1 VNDARRTGVTRELA
15 RFIVESR
22 WSSIPTEIRHEAKRA
37 LLNWAGCAIGGC
49 RDKAVDTAL
58 AALSEFAGRPQA
70 TVLRRSERMDILNAA
85 VLNALSANIL
95 DFDDTHLRT
104 VLYPTVPV
112 AAAAACAK
120 LLDLDAKSTAWA
132 FGIAAS
138 QGAGTTGAHGSMTKS
153 WNMANAARNGLM
165 AALLAARGFTS
176 TEQGLE
182 GERGFTRVFA
192 QRRDLDEIIRGLG
205 KTWELMQNA
214 YKRYPCG
221 IVAHPVIDAC
231 LALRDDA
238 RAAPDAVERIE
249 LRVHPLVRM
258 LMGNAAPLTGL
269 EAKLSVQHCAAAALI
284 YGQVGVHEFTE
295 ACVNDRAVVAL
306 RARAMLVEDS
316 AMSKEAAGVTIH
328 VSGGS
333 TFDKYVLRATG
344 SLDRP
349 MSDEALGRK
358 FHSLAEWRWPEC
370 DTRAFIELPWTRARS
385 RARRRHVRTREKRCR
400 TQIRMEFGCT
410 TKRLARERPSS
421 LCTSPRRIC
430 EAGSRRVAISAGA
443 TGALHSTRAD
453 IRLRTCRKRRL
464 RTPSGSR
471 PTISRT

>member
-22 WSSIPTEIRHEAKRA
+22 WSSIPTEISHEAKRA

-70 TVLRRSERMDILNAA
+70 TVLGRSERMDILNAA
-85 VLNALSANIL
+85 ALNALSSNIL

-104 VLYPTVPV
+104 VLHPTVPV
-112 AAAAACAK
+112 AAAVIALAEHSRVTGAQLLHAFILGVEVECRVGNAISPEHYNAGWHIAATCGIFGAAAACAK

-138 QGAGTTGAHGSMTKS
+138 QAAGTTGAHGSMTKS

-205 KTWELMQNA
+205 ETWELTQNA
-214 YKRYPCG
+214 YKPYPCG

-269 EAKLSVQHCAAAALI
+269 EAKLSVQHCAAVALI
-284 YGQVGVHEFTE
+284 YGQVGVPEFTD
-295 ACVNDRAVVAL
+295 ACVNDPAVVAL
-306 RARAMLVEDS
+306 RGRAMLVEDS
-316 AMSKEAAGVTIH
+316 AMPKEAAGVTIR

-333 TFDKYVLRATG
+333 TFDKYVPHATG

-358 FHSLAEWRWPEC
+358 LRALAEWGWPEC
-370 DTRAFIELPWTRARS
+370 DTRAFIELAW
-385 RARRRHVRTREKRCR
+385 
-400 TQIRMEFGCT
+400 
-410 TKRLARERPSS
+410 S
-421 LCTSPRRIC
+421 LDTLTD
-430 EAGSRRVAISAGA
+430 AGA
-443 TGALHSTRAD
+443 FARAAAP
-453 IRLRTCRKRRL
+453 R
-464 RTPSGSR
+464 
-471 PTISRT
+471 

>member
-1 VNDARRTGVTRELA
+1 VNDAQRIGVTQELA

-22 WSSIPTEIRHEAKRA
+22 WSSIPTEINHEAKRA

-49 RDKAVDTAL
+49 GDEAVDTAL
-58 AALSEFAGRPQA
+58 AAFSEFAGRPQA
-70 TVLRRSERMDILNAA
+70 TVLGRSERTDVLNAA
-85 VLNALSANIL
+85 ALNALSSNIL

-104 VLYPTVPV
+104 VIHPTVPV
-112 AAAAACAK
+112 AAAVIALAERSRVTGAQLLHAFILGVEVECRVGNAISPEHYNAGWHITATCGIFGAAAACAK
-120 LLDLDAKSTAWA
+120 LLDLDTKSTVWA

-138 QGAGTTGAHGSMTKS
+138 QAAGTSGAHGSMTKS
-153 WNMANAARNGLM
+153 WNMANAARNGLV

-205 KTWELMQNA
+205 ETWELAQNA
-214 YKRYPCG
+214 YKPYPCG

-284 YGQVGVHEFTE
+284 YGQVGVREFTD

-306 RARAMLVEDS
+306 RGRAMLVEDF
-316 AMSKEAAGVTIH
+316 AMPKEAAGVTIR

-333 TFDKYVLRATG
+333 TFDKYVPRATG

-358 FHSLAEWRWPEC
+358 FRSLAEWGWPEC
-370 DTRAFIELPWTRARS
+370 DTRAFIELAW
-385 RARRRHVRTREKRCR
+385 
-400 TQIRMEFGCT
+400 
-410 TKRLARERPSS
+410 S
-421 LCTSPRRIC
+421 LDTLTD
-430 EAGSRRVAISAGA
+430 AGA
-443 TGALHSTRAD
+443 FARAAAP
-453 IRLRTCRKRRL
+453 R
-464 RTPSGSR
+464 
-471 PTISRT
+471 